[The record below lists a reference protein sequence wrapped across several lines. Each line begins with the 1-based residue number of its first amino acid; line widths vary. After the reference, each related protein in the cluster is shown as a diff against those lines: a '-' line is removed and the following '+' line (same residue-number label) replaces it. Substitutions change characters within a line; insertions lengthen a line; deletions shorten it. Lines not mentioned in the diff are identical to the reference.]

1 MAQSIQRPVHNEDDG
16 PLLRRWREAIT
27 AKINTLR
34 YSAPTMLT
42 IASGVITITQ
52 DSHRIET
59 EGGAASDNLDTINGG
74 TDGKVILLRA
84 YDTTHTVVVKNGT
97 GNIRCGTDMS
107 LDSQEDTITLVYAGN
122 ISVWLELSRANN
134 A

>member
-1 MAQSIQRPVHNEDDG
+1 MIQRPAHNDEDA
-16 PLLRRWREAIT
+16 PLLKRWREAIT
-27 AKINTLR
+27 AKINNLR
-34 YSAPTMLT
+34 YNSPTVLT
-42 IASGVITITQ
+42 IVSGVITVTQ

-59 EGGAASDNLDTINGG
+59 QGAAATDDLDTINGG
-74 TDGKVILLRA
+74 TEGKILLLRA

-107 LDSQEDTITLVYAGN
+107 LDSQEDTITLVYVSN
-122 ISVWLELSRANN
+122 ISVWVETSRANN